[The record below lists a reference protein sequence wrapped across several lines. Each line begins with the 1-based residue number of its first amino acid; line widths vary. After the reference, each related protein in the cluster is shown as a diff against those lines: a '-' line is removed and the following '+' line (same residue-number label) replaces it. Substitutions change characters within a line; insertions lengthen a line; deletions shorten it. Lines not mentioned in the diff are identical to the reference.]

1 MNERPREAAAND
13 QHESDETEVQADQLT
28 RELIKQRIS
37 LAKEQLLGDSAKP
50 PKQIDTRWLVTV
62 LFAPGYTR

>member
-1 MNERPREAAAND
+1 MNERPREAATND
-13 QHESDETEVQADQLT
+13 QHEAAETAFQADQLT

-37 LAKEQLLGDSAKP
+37 LTKEQLLGDSAKP
-50 PKQIDTRWLVTV
+50 PKQIDTGWLVTV

>member
-1 MNERPREAAAND
+1 MNARRREAGTIDPLGAD
-13 QHESDETEVQADQLT
+13 ESEVQPDQVT

-37 LAKEQLLGDSAKP
+37 LAKEQLLGDSAQP
-50 PKQIDTRWLVTV
+50 PKQTDTGWLVTI